1 MVLADFYAERF
12 IRIGS
17 GRLGSKVMEFTD
29 EGLGFGLPF
38 ATDFEETLE
47 DFITSEGMKQGES
60 YLMGRSNPKGPFMVV
75 AELRM

>member
-1 MVLADFYAERF
+1 
-12 IRIGS
+12 
-17 GRLGSKVMEFTD
+17 MEFTD